1 MSKSAEKIYEDIG
14 ARFEASSGEAMGSVL
29 DMFSMAVARAD
40 EEIYDEIERNKT
52 PHIWTS
58 LEGDTLDA
66 TGLWVNCPRDVG
78 ENDASYK
85 YRLMKWTLRNE
96 TGNETAIK
104 VRLLNPEHAAN
115 IEFISLTNGCGTG
128 TCYVLPRHYTEENIS
143 ASLQEAHQRMKEVAS
158 SGLYVDYIVPEIR
171 SVSFEIYI
179 KASAGD
185 MNAIKEQVTDKIRA
199 YINGIPPKEYL
210 SVGKINKECV
220 QIGQVEYFSILSL
233 IINGKQTGKTKALQE
248 IETKFIFDN
257 ISWVVDDENA
267 E

>member
-1 MSKSAEKIYEDIG
+1 
-14 ARFEASSGEAMGSVL
+14 
-29 DMFSMAVARAD
+29 
-40 EEIYDEIERNKT
+40 
-52 PHIWTS
+52 
-58 LEGDTLDA
+58 
-66 TGLWVNCPRDVG
+66 
-78 ENDASYK
+78 
-85 YRLMKWTLRNE
+85 
-96 TGNETAIK
+96 
-104 VRLLNPEHAAN
+104 
-115 IEFISLTNGCGTG
+115 
-128 TCYVLPRHYTEENIS
+128 
-143 ASLQEAHQRMKEVAS
+143 MKEVAS

-233 IINGKQTGKTKALQE
+233 IINGKQTGKTKVLQE

>member
-14 ARFEASSGEAMGSVL
+14 ARFEASSGEAIGSVL

-66 TGLWVNCPRDVG
+66 TGLWVNCPRDIG

-143 ASLQEAHQRMKEVAS
+143 ASLQ
-158 SGLYVDYIVPEIR
+158 
-171 SVSFEIYI
+171 
-179 KASAGD
+179 
-185 MNAIKEQVTDKIRA
+185 
-199 YINGIPPKEYL
+199 
-210 SVGKINKECV
+210 
-220 QIGQVEYFSILSL
+220 
-233 IINGKQTGKTKALQE
+233 
-248 IETKFIFDN
+248 
-257 ISWVVDDENA
+257 
-267 E
+267 